1 MVSNVFADDLGP
13 VLLERALQHAGLHTV
28 IFEKLAEDIRDRDQA
43 GTPGHEAIVAR
54 CCMPVKTEEPAMKM
68 KTLFDNSLFEEFMGQ
83 ALEKFELHLKN
94 EGIKQ
99 NPLEQR
105 MRGAREFAV
114 FLLGRGHRKGERT
127 KGRI

>member
-1 MVSNVFADDLGP
+1 MDSGQVWCPMCAPTILGQCCWS
-13 VLLERALQHAGLHTV
+13 V
-28 IFEKLAEDIRDRDQA
+28 
-43 GTPGHEAIVAR
+43 R

-68 KTLFDNSLFEEFMGQ
+68 KTLFDNSLFDEFMGQ

>member
-1 MVSNVFADDLGP
+1 M
-13 VLLERALQHAGLHTV
+13 

>member
-1 MVSNVFADDLGP
+1 LPYPKSG
-13 VLLERALQHAGLHTV
+13 
-28 IFEKLAEDIRDRDQA
+28 AEVPSRPATAIISE
-43 GTPGHEAIVAR
+43 EAAV
-54 CCMPVKTEEPAMKM
+54 KM

-83 ALEKFELHLKN
+83 ALEKFEEHLKN
-94 EGIKQ
+94 EEIKKG
-99 NPLEQR
+99 PLEQR

>member
-1 MVSNVFADDLGP
+1 MVSDVRAEYLCP
-13 VLLERALQHAGLHTV
+13 VLLKLALQHAGLHTV

-54 CCMPVKTEEPAMKM
+54 CCMPVKTEDPAMKM

-94 EGIKQ
+94 EGNKQ

-105 MRGAREFAV
+105 MKRCRELPVALV
-114 FLLGRGHRKGERT
+114 G
-127 KGRI
+127 